1 MSMHAPTGHAATP
14 IGSGFGDSLDYV
26 TVTIG
31 DQILGL
37 PIDRVHDVF
46 IANRITAVP
55 CAPPEIVGLLNL
67 RGRVV
72 TAICLRKRLGQP
84 VKPGSGQGGND
95 GKVNQG
101 GKVGQ
106 GGKACELVAV
116 GIDIGGESYALI
128 VDAVGEVMRLDQS
141 TLEAVPV
148 HLDRRWS
155 ALAAGVHR
163 LDERLLVVLDVD
175 AVLRLDLPAA
185 A

>member
-1 MSMHAPTGHAATP
+1 MTIQELPNQASNAAA
-14 IGSGFGDSLDYV
+14 SGFGDSLDYV
-26 TVTIG
+26 TVMIG

-37 PIDRVHDVF
+37 PIGRVHDVF

-55 CAPPEIVGLLNL
+55 SAPPEIVGLLNL

-84 VKPGSGQGGND
+84 VKPGACSLDQSGKPGMCDDN
-95 GKVNQG
+95 
-101 GKVGQ
+101 
-106 GGKACELVAV
+106 ACELVAV
-116 GIDIGGESYALI
+116 GIDHGGEAYALI
-128 VDAVGEVMRLDQS
+128 ADAVGEVMRLDQS
-141 TLEAVPV
+141 TLETVPV
-148 HLDRRWS
+148 HLDRHWS

-175 AVLRLDLPAA
+175 AVLKLDLPAA

>member
-1 MSMHAPTGHAATP
+1 MSIQDLHSQAATP
-14 IGSGFGDSLDYV
+14 AASGFSDSLDYV
-26 TVTIG
+26 TVMIG

-37 PIDRVHDVF
+37 PIGRVHDVF

-55 CAPPEIVGLLNL
+55 RAPSEIVGLLNL

-84 VKPGSGQGGND
+84 VKPGTSEDCN
-95 GKVNQG
+95 
-101 GKVGQ
+101 
-106 GGKACELVAV
+106 ACELVAV
-116 GIDIGGESYALI
+116 GIDHGGEAYALI

-141 TLEAVPV
+141 TFETVPV
-148 HLDRRWS
+148 HLDRHWS

-163 LDERLLVVLDVD
+163 LDARLLVVLDVD
-175 AVLRLDLPAA
+175 AVLKLDLPAA